1 MKRVY
6 TDYLHDILDA
16 SLKAEQFVAGIT
28 FEEFEKNDEKVF
40 AVAHALEI
48 IGEAARSI
56 PEEKRTQYADVP
68 WRSITGMRDKLIHG
82 YFTVDLSRV
91 WETVRNDLP
100 SLREAISK
108 ILAEVKIAGEE

>member
-6 TDYLHDILDA
+6 TDYLQDILDA
-16 SLKAEQFVAGIT
+16 ALKAEQFVAGIT

-48 IGEAARSI
+48 IGEAARSV
-56 PEEKRTQYADVP
+56 PEEKRAQYADVP

-91 WETVRNDLP
+91 WETVKSDLP
-100 SLREAISK
+100 SLREAVSK
-108 ILAEVKIAGEE
+108 ILTETKTNPEE